1 MNFPKLRVFVF
12 IVFAAIIA
20 MVPSYTFANFL
31 GRAILPSQEMS
42 EPMALLLFGADLVG
56 SATFIRKRLL

>member
-1 MNFPKLRVFVF
+1 MKFPNLRVFVF
-12 IVFAAIIA
+12 IVFAAIVS

-31 GRAILPSQEMS
+31 GRAIVPSQGMS
-42 EPMALLLFGADLVG
+42 EQMALLLIGGALVG